1 MKNNF
6 AAGSKTLSAL
16 VLGASVWM
24 SLGMATATAAAPV
37 TGAVIGLPDFADLVD
52 RVGPAVVNIR
62 TTERLKQSGRG
73 GSGADGLPG
82 DEEMQEFLRR
92 FFGGAIPQPGNPGG
106 KGTPRGRRQ
115 APSDEPVQRGVGS
128 GFILSADGYVMTN
141 AHVVDGADEVFVTLT
156 DKREFKAKVL
166 GADARTDVAVLK
178 IEGAQLP
185 FLVMGDSDKIRVGE
199 WVIAI
204 GSPFNL
210 ENTVTAGIISA
221 KSRDTG
227 DYLALI
233 QSDVAVNPGNSGG
246 PLINMR
252 GEVIGINSQ
261 IATLSGGYNGISFAV
276 PIDEAIRVSEQ
287 LKKSGKV
294 TRGRIGVQI
303 GEVGKE
309 VAESLGLKNAQGAE
323 VSLVEP
329 GGPADKAGIKAGD
342 IILKFN
348 GTPVTR
354 SSDLPRLVGGTALG
368 SKATVTVWRK
378 GQQLDLPVTVA
389 ELEADKTAKA
399 GKGKGGKAEPEV
411 AKANALGLKVSDL
424 TAEQKKELGVDGGV
438 VVDSAEGVAGGA
450 GLEEGDVLLQLNN
463 IEIKDAKQ
471 FNAAVAK
478 LDPKKPTAIQV
489 RRSDVSQFISLRP
502 TAK

>member
-1 MKNNF
+1 MKNNISV
-6 AAGSKTLSAL
+6 GGKTLSAL

-24 SLGMATATAAAPV
+24 SLGIAPV
-37 TGAVIGLPDFADLVD
+37 MAATPATGAVVGLPDFADLVD

-62 TTERLKQSGRG
+62 TTERLKQSGRAGAG
-73 GSGADGLPG
+73 GGLPD

-92 FFGGAIPQPGNPGG
+92 FFGGAMPQPGNPGG

-115 APSDEPVQRGVGS
+115 APTDEPVQRGVGS

-166 GADARTDVAVLK
+166 GADVRTDVAVLK
-178 IEGAQLP
+178 IEGDKLP
-185 FLVMGDSDKIRVGE
+185 FVLVGDSDTIRVGE

-221 KSRDTG
+221 KQRDTG
-227 DYLALI
+227 DYLPLI

-261 IATLSGGYNGISFAV
+261 IATLSGAYNGISFAV

-287 LKKSGKV
+287 LKKTGKV

-303 GEVGKE
+303 GEVSKD

-348 GTPVTR
+348 GTPVAR
-354 SSDLPRLVGGTALG
+354 SSDLPRLVGGTDLG
-368 SKATVTVWRK
+368 SKATVTIWRK
-378 GQQLDLPVTVA
+378 GAQLDLPVGVA
-389 ELEADKTAKA
+389 ELEDKTVKA
-399 GKGKGGKAEPEV
+399 TKGKGGKAEPEV

-424 TAEQKKELGVDGGV
+424 TADQKKELGVAGGV
-438 VVDSAEGVAGGA
+438 VVDSAEGVAGSA

-463 IEIKDAKQ
+463 IEIRDVKQ

-489 RRSDVSQFISLRP
+489 RRGDVSQFISLRP

>member
-1 MKNNF
+1 MKNKIS
-6 AAGSKTLSAL
+6 AGSKTLSAL
-16 VLGASVWM
+16 MLSAGVLFAPSLLGAAPAM
-24 SLGMATATAAAPV
+24 AAP
-37 TGAVIGLPDFADLVD
+37 GAVVGLPDFTGLVD
-52 RVGPAVVNIR
+52 QAGPAVVNIR
-62 TTERLKQSGRG
+62 TTERLKLRDG
-73 GSGADGLPG
+73 GEGLPG

-92 FFGGAIPQPGNPGG
+92 FFGGAMPTPNNPNRS
-106 KGTPRGRRQ
+106 PRGRRQ
-115 APSDEPVQRGVGS
+115 QAPSDEQVQRGIGS
-128 GFILSADGYVMTN
+128 GFIISPDGYVMTN
-141 AHVVDGADEVFVTLT
+141 AHVVDGADDVYVTLT

-166 GADARTDVAVLK
+166 GVDARTDVAVLK
-178 IEGAQLP
+178 IEGDKLP
-185 FLVMGDSDKIRVGE
+185 TVTIGDSDKIRVGE

-221 KSRDTG
+221 KQRDTG

-276 PIDEAIRVSEQ
+276 PIDEAMRVADQ
-287 LKKSGKV
+287 LKKNGKV

-303 GEVGKE
+303 GEVSKE
-309 VAESLGLKNAQGAE
+309 VAESLGLKSAQGAE

-348 GTPVTR
+348 GAQINR
-354 SSDLPRLVGGTALG
+354 SSDLPRLVGNTSVN

-378 GQQLDLPVTVA
+378 GSQQDIAVTVA
-389 ELEADKTAKA
+389 ELEQDKAAQAGKP
-399 GKGKGGKAEPEV
+399 GKGKKAPKEEPENS
-411 AKANALGLKVSDL
+411 ANALGFTVSDL
-424 TAEQKKELGVDGGV
+424 TPLQKKEMGLDGGAFV
-438 VVDSAEGVAGGA
+438 EATEGVAARA
-450 GLEEGDVLLQLNN
+450 GLRQGDVVLQLNN

-471 FNAAVAK
+471 FNGAAAK
-478 LDPKKPTAIQV
+478 LDPKKGSTVLV
-489 RRSDVSQFISLRP
+489 RRGEVAQWISLRP
-502 TAK
+502 ISK